1 MTKSKEFFARYSS
14 SSNLESAAEF
24 INIPAN
30 KGRVLKAGVPV
41 IVIGDFRFPF
51 RNKVQRQEIREFGK
65 IITSEL
71 NKITEIIGLSP
82 KVAATKLKE
91 SYGFSNNIIKSLV

>member
-1 MTKSKEFFARYSS
+1 MTKSTEFFARYSS
-14 SSNLESAAEF
+14 SSNLEAASEF

-51 RNKVQRQEIREFGK
+51 RTKIQRQEIREFSK
-65 IITSEL
+65 LWNSEL
-71 NKITEIIGLSP
+71 NNIREIIGLSP
-82 KVAATKLKE
+82 KVAATKLKQ

>member
-1 MTKSKEFFARYSS
+1 MTKSNQFSPRYSS
-14 SSNLESAAEF
+14 ASNLESAAEF
-24 INIPAN
+24 IKTPAN

-51 RNKVQRQEIREFGK
+51 RTKIQRQEIREFSK
-65 IITSEL
+65 LWNSEL
-71 NKITEIIGLSP
+71 NNIREIIGLTP

>member
-1 MTKSKEFFARYSS
+1 MTKSNQFSPRYSS
-14 SSNLESAAEF
+14 SSNLEAAAEF

-30 KGRVLKAGVPV
+30 KGRVFKAGVPV

-51 RNKVQRQEIREFGK
+51 RTKIQRQEIREFGK
-65 IITSEL
+65 IISSEL
-71 NKITEIIGLSP
+71 NNIKEIIGLSP
-82 KVAATKLKE
+82 KVAATKLKQ

>member
-1 MTKSKEFFARYSS
+1 MTKSNQFSPRYSS
-14 SSNLESAAEF
+14 SSNLEAAAEF
-24 INIPAN
+24 INTPAN

>member
-30 KGRVLKAGVPV
+30 KGRVFKAGVPV
-41 IVIGDFRFPF
+41 IVVGDFRFPF

-65 IITSEL
+65 IISSEL
-71 NKITEIIGLSP
+71 NKIKEIIGLSP
-82 KVAATKLKE
+82 KVAATKLRE

>member
-1 MTKSKEFFARYSS
+1 MTKSNQFSPRYSS
-14 SSNLESAAEF
+14 SSNLEAAAEF

-41 IVIGDFRFPF
+41 IVIGDYRFPF
-51 RNKVQRQEIREFGK
+51 RNKVQRQEIREFSK
-65 IITSEL
+65 LFTSEL
-71 NKITEIIGLSP
+71 NNIKEIINLSP
-82 KVAATKLKE
+82 KVAANKLKE

>member
-14 SSNLESAAEF
+14 SSNLEAAAEF

-30 KGRVLKAGVPV
+30 KGRVFKAGVPV
-41 IVIGDFRFPF
+41 IVVGDFRFPF

-65 IITSEL
+65 IISSEL
-71 NKITEIIGLSP
+71 NNIREIIGLSP
-82 KVAATKLKE
+82 KVAATKLRE

>member
-1 MTKSKEFFARYSS
+1 MTNSNQFSPRYSS
-14 SSNLESAAEF
+14 SSNLEAASEF

-41 IVIGDFRFPF
+41 IVVGDFRFPF

-65 IITSEL
+65 LIGSEL
-71 NKITEIIGLSP
+71 NNIKEIIGFTP
-82 KVAATKLKE
+82 KVAEAKLKAT
-91 SYGFSNNIIKSLV
+91 YGFSNNIIKSLV

>member
-1 MTKSKEFFARYSS
+1 MTKSNQFSPRYSS
-14 SSNLESAAEF
+14 SSNLEAAAEF
-24 INIPAN
+24 IKIPAN

-51 RNKVQRQEIREFGK
+51 RNKIQRQEIREFSK
-65 IITSEL
+65 LWNSEL
-71 NKITEIIGLSP
+71 NNIREIIGLSP

>member
-1 MTKSKEFFARYSS
+1 MTKSNQFSPRYSS
-14 SSNLESAAEF
+14 SSNLEAAAEF

-41 IVIGDFRFPF
+41 IVIGDYRFPF
-51 RNKVQRQEIREFGK
+51 RNKVQRQEIREFSK
-65 IITSEL
+65 LFTSEL
-71 NKITEIIGLSP
+71 NNIKEIINLSP
-82 KVAATKLKE
+82 KVAVTKLKE

>member
-1 MTKSKEFFARYSS
+1 MTKSNQFSPRYSS
-14 SSNLESAAEF
+14 ASNLESAAEF

-41 IVIGDFRFPF
+41 IVIGDYRFPF
-51 RNKVQRQEIREFGK
+51 RNKVQRQEIREFSK
-65 IITSEL
+65 LFTSEL
-71 NKITEIIGLSP
+71 NNIKEIINLSP
-82 KVAATKLKE
+82 KVAVNKLKE

>member
-1 MTKSKEFFARYSS
+1 MTKSKEFSARYSS
-14 SSNLESAAEF
+14 SSNLEAASEF

-41 IVIGDFRFPF
+41 IVIGEFRFPF
-51 RNKVQRQEIREFGK
+51 RNKVQRQEIREFSK
-65 IITSEL
+65 LLTTEL
-71 NKITEIIGLSP
+71 NNIKEIISFSP
-82 KVAATKLKE
+82 KVAETKLKE

>member
-1 MTKSKEFFARYSS
+1 MTKSTEFFARYSS
-14 SSNLESAAEF
+14 SSNLEAASEF
-24 INIPAN
+24 INTPAN
-30 KGRVLKAGVPV
+30 KGRVFKAGVPV

-71 NKITEIIGLSP
+71 NKIKEIIGLSP
-82 KVAATKLKE
+82 KVAATKLKQN
-91 SYGFSNNIIKSLV
+91 YGFSNNIIKSLV

>member
-1 MTKSKEFFARYSS
+1 MTKSTEFFARYSS
-14 SSNLESAAEF
+14 SSNLEAASEF
-24 INIPAN
+24 INTPAN
-30 KGRVLKAGVPV
+30 KGRVFKAGVPV

-82 KVAATKLKE
+82 KVAATKLKQ

>member
-1 MTKSKEFFARYSS
+1 MTKSTEFFARYSS
-14 SSNLESAAEF
+14 ASNLEAASEF
-24 INIPAN
+24 INTPAN

-41 IVIGDFRFPF
+41 IVVGDFRFPF

-65 IITSEL
+65 LIGTEL
-71 NKITEIIGLSP
+71 NNIKEIISFSP
-82 KVAATKLKE
+82 KVAETKLKE

>member
-1 MTKSKEFFARYSS
+1 MTKSNQFSPRYSS
-14 SSNLESAAEF
+14 SSNLEAAAEF
-24 INIPAN
+24 IKIPAN

-41 IVIGDFRFPF
+41 IVIGDYRFPF
-51 RNKVQRQEIREFGK
+51 RNKVQRQEIREFSK
-65 IITSEL
+65 LFTSEL
-71 NKITEIIGLSP
+71 NNIKEIINHSP

>member
-1 MTKSKEFFARYSS
+1 MTKSNQFSPRYSS
-14 SSNLESAAEF
+14 ASNLESAAEF
-24 INIPAN
+24 INTPAN